1 MGIYTIINVW
11 NSIFAYFLNGISA
24 LNVQM
29 MTSIIA
35 GIIIIPISILFAR
48 NFGLG
53 NAGVVLGTI
62 ISLSLF
68 AVAGPIQTYFELRKL
83 KAL

>member
-11 NSIFAYFLNGISA
+11 NNICIFFERNKCT
-24 LNVQM
+24 NVQM

-35 GIIIIPISILFAR
+35 GVINTPISILFAR

-53 NAGVVLGTI
+53 NAGVILGTI

-68 AVAGPIQTYFELRKL
+68 AVAGPIQTYF
-83 KAL
+83 